1 MQDRLAH
8 CTFCGA
14 RFTPGQPW
22 PRRCAACGEISY
34 RNPLPVAVVVQPIGT
49 PPAGPPDAD
58 RPDGLLVVRRGI
70 PPARDR
76 LALPGGFIEVGE
88 TWQEAAVREL
98 REETG
103 IDRDAADIRLVDA
116 LSALDGMLLVF
127 GELPPLESLP
137 SFVPND
143 ETLGLEVMTGPA
155 TLGFPLHTEVANN
168 WFARRNQATTF

>member
-14 RFTPGQPW
+14 RFTPNQAW
-22 PRRCAACGEISY
+22 PRRCAACAEISY
-34 RNPLPVAVVVQPIGT
+34 RNPLPVAVVVQPVG
-49 PPAGPPDAD
+49 
-58 RPDGLLVVRRGI
+58 DGLLVVRRGI

-98 REETG
+98 KEETG
-103 IDRDAADIRLVDA
+103 IVQAASDVRLFEA
-116 LSALDGMLLVF
+116 LSALDGILLVF
-127 GELPPLESLP
+127 GELPPLLSLP

-143 ETLGLEVMTGPA
+143 ETLALEVVAGPVQ
-155 TLGFPLHTEVANN
+155 LGFPLHTEVAGT
-168 WFARRNQATTF
+168 WFARRNRATPG